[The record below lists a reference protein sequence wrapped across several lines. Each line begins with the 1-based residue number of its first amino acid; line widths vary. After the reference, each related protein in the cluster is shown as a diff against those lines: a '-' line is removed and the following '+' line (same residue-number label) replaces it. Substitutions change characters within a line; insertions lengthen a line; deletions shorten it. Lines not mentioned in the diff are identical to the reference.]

1 MDKSK
6 TKGFIALQLPIEFQN
21 ILRDVA
27 ERNFLSVS
35 GVVRLMIGQYVND
48 PCKFNDLGLRYD
60 KEGDRR

>member
-1 MDKSK
+1 MEKSK

-48 PCKFNDLGLRYD
+48 PGKFNDLGLRYD
-60 KEGDRR
+60 KEGEQI